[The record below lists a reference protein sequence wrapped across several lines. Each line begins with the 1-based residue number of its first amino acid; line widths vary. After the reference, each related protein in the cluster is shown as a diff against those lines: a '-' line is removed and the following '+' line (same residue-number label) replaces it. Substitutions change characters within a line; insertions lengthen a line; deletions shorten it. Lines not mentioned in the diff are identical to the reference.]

1 MSQDNKPTVFVVDD
15 SEDIRDLI
23 VDLVQTV
30 GLDARAFE
38 TGDAFLEA
46 YAPEVPGCVIL
57 DVRMPG
63 TSGLDIQKQL
73 QDHPVP
79 PPVIILT
86 GYGDIPMTVEAMR
99 SGAFEF
105 VEKPFR
111 GQDLLDSIQKC
122 IKTDTEN
129 RERHRGRA
137 QILARLESLTERER
151 TVLEMVVDGLSNKEI
166 ARELD
171 TSPRTVEVQRMRMMK
186 KMEASSIAGL
196 VQIALEAGIQKS
208 PAD

>member
-1 MSQDNKPTVFVVDD
+1 MSQETSPTVFVVDD
-15 SEDIRDLI
+15 NEDIREI
-23 VDLVQTV
+23 IIELVKTV
-30 GLDARAFE
+30 GLNTQAFE
-38 TGDAFLEA
+38 TGDAFLQA
-46 YAPEVPGCVIL
+46 YDSAIPGCVIL

-63 TSGLDIQKQL
+63 MSGLDIQKQL
-73 QDHPVP
+73 QESPVP

-99 SGAFEF
+99 SGAYEF

-111 GQDLLDSIQKC
+111 AQDLLDSIQKC
-122 IKTDTEN
+122 VKTDAEN
-129 RERHRGRA
+129 RERFRQKA
-137 QILARLESLTERER
+137 QILARLDSLTERER

-196 VQIALEAGIQKS
+196 VQIALEAGIQKAE
-208 PAD
+208 P

>member
-1 MSQDNKPTVFVVDD
+1 MSLDTTPTVFVVDD
-15 SEDIRDLI
+15 SEDIRELI
-23 VDLVQTV
+23 VDLVKTV
-30 GLDARAFE
+30 GLDAQSFE
-38 TGDAFLEA
+38 TGYAFLEA
-46 YAPEVPGCVIL
+46 YSPDLPGCVIL

-73 QDHPVP
+73 QTHPVP

-122 IKTDTEN
+122 ISSDAEN
-129 RERHRGRA
+129 RDRHRGKA
-137 QILARLESLTERER
+137 EIMSRLDSLTERER

-186 KMEASSIAGL
+186 KMEAPSIAGL
-196 VQIALEAGIQKS
+196 VQIALEAGIHK
-208 PAD
+208 PATD